1 MVMFSLKD
9 FNYSLPQELIA
20 QKPIRPRDYSRLL
33 KINRAGG
40 VIEHSRFDKLTDF
53 LKAGDVLVINN
64 SKVFPARLRGFKEKS
79 GGKVEVL
86 LHQMKAEDIWEC
98 LLKGKPKLGTVIN
111 FKYSLVATL
120 IKIQTDGT
128 YLLRFNF
135 KGEKFWQIINRLGE
149 IPLPPYIKPD
159 NRKKNNQSRYQTV
172 YAHDKQ
178 LGSVAAPTAGLHFS
192 KRMLKKLKDKGVI
205 IVPVTLH
212 VGLGT
217 FAAVREEN
225 ISQHKMHQESFF
237 LSSSAIRKIRQAK
250 KEKRRLIAVGTTS
263 CRTLETLAQTGAIDS
278 WPVDKDYYGSTKLF
292 IYPGYK
298 FLLIDA
304 LITNFHLPQSTL
316 LMLVAAFTGLPA
328 IKKAYQVAIQEK
340 YRFYSYGDAMIIL

>member
-1 MVMFSLKD
+1 MLSLKD

-20 QKPIRPRDYSRLL
+20 QTPIRPRDHSRLL
-33 KINRAGG
+33 KIDRASGA
-40 VIEHSRFDKLTDF
+40 IEHSRFDKLTDF

-64 SKVFPARLRGFKEKS
+64 SKVFPARLHGLKEKS

-86 LHQMKAEDIWEC
+86 LHQMKDENVWEC
-98 LLKGKPKLGTVIN
+98 LLKGKPKLGAVIK

-149 IPLPPYIKPD
+149 MPLPPYIEPD
-159 NRKKNNQSRYQTV
+159 HKKKNNQSRYQTV

-178 LGSVAAPTAGLHFS
+178 LGSVAAPTAGLHFT
-192 KRMLKKLKDKGVI
+192 KRMLKKLKDKGVV

-217 FAAVREEN
+217 FAAVREDD
-225 ISQHKMHQESFF
+225 IRLHKMHQESFF
-237 LSSSAIRKIRQAK
+237 LSGSAMKEIRRAK
-250 KEKRRLIAVGTTS
+250 KNGRRLIAVGTTS
-263 CRTLETLAQTGAIDS
+263 CRTLEAIAQTGVINN
-278 WPVDKDYYGSTKLF
+278 WPVNKDYYGSTKIF

-298 FLLIDA
+298 FLLINA

-316 LMLVAAFTGLPA
+316 LMLVAAFGRLPT
-328 IKKAYQVAIQEK
+328 IKKAYQMAVQER

>member
-1 MVMFSLKD
+1 MSSLKD
-9 FNYSLPQELIA
+9 FNYFLPQELIA
-20 QKPIRPRDYSRLL
+20 QQPVRPRDHARLL
-33 KINRAGG
+33 KIDRASGA
-40 VIEHSRFDKLTDF
+40 IEHSRFDKLMDF

-64 SKVFPARLRGFKEKS
+64 SKVFPARLSGFKEKS

-86 LHQMKAEDIWEC
+86 LHQMKEENVWEC
-98 LLKGKPKLGTVIN
+98 LLKGKPKLGAVIK
-111 FKYSLVATL
+111 FKYALVATL

-135 KGEKFWQIINRLGE
+135 QGDKFWQIINRLGE
-149 IPLPPYIKPD
+149 MPLPPYIEPD
-159 NRKKNNQSRYQTV
+159 HKKKNNRSRYQTV
-172 YAHDKQ
+172 YANDGQ
-178 LGSVAAPTAGLHFS
+178 LGSVAAPTAGLHFT
-192 KRMLKKLKDKGVI
+192 KRMLKKLKDQGVV
-205 IVPVTLH
+205 IVPITLH

-225 ISQHKMHQESFF
+225 IAQHKMHQESFF
-237 LSSSAIRKIRQAK
+237 ISSLTVKEIRLAK
-250 KEKRRLIAVGTTS
+250 KEGRRLIAVGTTA
-263 CRTLETLAQTGAIDS
+263 CRTLESFAQVGAIHN
-278 WPVDKDYYGSTKLF
+278 WPIDKDYYGSTKLF

-328 IKKAYQVAIQEK
+328 IKKAYQVAIQER

>member
-1 MVMFSLKD
+1 MLSLKD
-9 FNYSLPQELIA
+9 FNYVLPQELIA
-20 QKPIRPRDYSRLL
+20 QTPIRPRDHARLL
-33 KINRAGG
+33 KVDRASG

-53 LKAGDVLVINN
+53 IKAGDVLVINN
-64 SKVFPARLRGFKEKS
+64 SKVFPARLHGFKEKS

-86 LHQMKAEDIWEC
+86 LHQMKDEHTWEC
-98 LLKGKPKLGTVIN
+98 LLKGKPKLGAVIK
-111 FKYSLVATL
+111 FKYSLLATL

-149 IPLPPYIKPD
+149 MPLPPYIKPD
-159 NRKKNNQSRYQTV
+159 DREKNNQSRYQTV
-172 YAHDKQ
+172 YAHSKQ
-178 LGSVAAPTAGLHFS
+178 LGSVAAPTAGLHFT
-192 KRMLKKLKDKGVI
+192 KRILKKLKDKGVI

-217 FAAVREEN
+217 FAAVREDD
-225 ISQHKMHQESFF
+225 IRLHKMHQESFF
-237 LSSSAIRKIRQAK
+237 VSSSAIKEIRLAK
-250 KEKRRLIAVGTTS
+250 KDGRRLIAVGTTS
-263 CRTLETLAQTGAIDS
+263 CRTLEAIAQTRVIDN

-292 IYPGYK
+292 IYPGYQ

-316 LMLVAAFTGLPA
+316 LMLVAAFAGLPA
-328 IKKAYQVAIQEK
+328 IKKAYQVAVQER